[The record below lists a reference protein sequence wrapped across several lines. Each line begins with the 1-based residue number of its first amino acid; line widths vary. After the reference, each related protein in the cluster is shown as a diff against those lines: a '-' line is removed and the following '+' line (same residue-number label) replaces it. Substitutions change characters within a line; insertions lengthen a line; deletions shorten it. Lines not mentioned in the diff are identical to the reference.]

1 LIVRDEAC
9 RGLALIVNAAAMT
22 WSYSYRP
29 RGTDPATGARWPNR
43 TMVLG
48 TPSSLSPDEARDAAN
63 RAKGQAKAGGDPA
76 VERREAAQAKAE
88 AEAARKRRGV
98 TVAQLLGE
106 YEKALPKRPKLRG
119 TGLPSAGH
127 VADEIAHA
135 RAATAAAKLGD
146 RPVVDVAAADLR
158 AIASAEAARPA
169 TARARF
175 GAFTRF
181 LDWALETGRI
191 TANPATALPRSRRPK
206 AVASRAHHL
215 PLADLARLWHAAE
228 RLAPVHRDLAR
239 FLIALPC
246 RRGEAA
252 RVDWAHINLNAAV
265 WSQPG
270 ALTKNDEPHRFHLH
284 PLALDILQARNAAAG
299 APNAGLVFPAPK
311 SGKSVDTFSDLAATL
326 CEATGITGWRWH
338 DLRRSFATVLGE
350 QGADESV
357 LDAILNHRQA
367 ATRSGVLGTYQR
379 AVRWPAQ
386 VSAMTAWGEALAGAL
401 AKPVDGT

>member
-1 LIVRDEAC
+1 
-9 RGLALIVNAAAMT
+9 
-22 WSYSYRP
+22 
-29 RGTDPATGARWPNR
+29 
-43 TMVLG
+43 
-48 TPSSLSPDEARDAAN
+48 
-63 RAKGQAKAGGDPA
+63 
-76 VERREAAQAKAE
+76 
-88 AEAARKRRGV
+88 
-98 TVAQLLGE
+98 
-106 YEKALPKRPKLRG
+106 
-119 TGLPSAGH
+119 
-127 VADEIAHA
+127 
-135 RAATAAAKLGD
+135 
-146 RPVVDVAAADLR
+146 
-158 AIASAEAARPA
+158 
-169 TARARF
+169 
-175 GAFTRF
+175 
-181 LDWALETGRI
+181 
-191 TANPATALPRSRRPK
+191 
-206 AVASRAHHL
+206 
-215 PLADLARLWHAAE
+215 
-228 RLAPVHRDLAR
+228 VHRDLAR

-270 ALTKNDEPHRFHLH
+270 ALTKNNEPHRFHLH

-379 AVRWPAQ
+379 AVRWRAQ